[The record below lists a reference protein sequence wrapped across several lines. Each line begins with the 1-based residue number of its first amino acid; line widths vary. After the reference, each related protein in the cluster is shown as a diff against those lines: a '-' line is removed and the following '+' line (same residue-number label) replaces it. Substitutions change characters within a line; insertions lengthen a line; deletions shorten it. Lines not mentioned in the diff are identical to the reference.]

1 MYKVF
6 LKLVFTQHKGKT
18 KLKDFQ
24 GNLPSKSFF

>member
-6 LKLVFTQHKGKT
+6 LKLVFTQYKGKT

-24 GNLPSKSFF
+24 GNLRSKSFF